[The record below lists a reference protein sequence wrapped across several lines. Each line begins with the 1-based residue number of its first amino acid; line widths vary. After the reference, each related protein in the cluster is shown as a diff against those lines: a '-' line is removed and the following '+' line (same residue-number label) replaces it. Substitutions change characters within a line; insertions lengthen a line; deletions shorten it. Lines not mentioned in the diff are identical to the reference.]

1 MIREYEANTMKIL
14 IVDNGADVR
23 QTLRR
28 ILEDEGHS
36 VAVAAEGGKALE
48 RALHEVPDF
57 ILYDAHVPDLSGA
70 EFVEEYQRSGGRA
83 LVIVMTAYGS
93 NELAINLMESGAYDY
108 LPKPFTTAE
117 VILVLLKSVVR
128 ERRRTK

>member
-1 MIREYEANTMKIL
+1 MILEYEGNTMKIL
-14 IVDNGADVR
+14 IVDNQAGVR
-23 QTLRR
+23 KTLGR

-36 VAVAAEGGKALE
+36 VAVAAEGRNALE
-48 RALHEVPDF
+48 RALREELDF

-70 EFVEEYQRSGGRA
+70 EFLEEYQRSGGPA

-93 NELAINLMESGAYDY
+93 NELAVSLMERGAYDY

-128 ERRRTK
+128 ERRRAK